1 MQKYIIPV
9 KLPTSLLPEFLFF
22 VPLLHYSPHIS
33 PLCPLCV
40 IFFPLNWFYYD
51 FGVSLLLFLNALMMN
66 YTERF
71 GMLNAAFDW
80 DTTTVLPESTSTIR
94 FCTFRSNTSLYF
106 KASEPENLFSDD
118 VTENKSFT
126 YPVFVPAGVEKSAD
140 VILLMHGLN
149 ERNWNKY
156 LTWAE
161 FLCNSTGKTVVLFP
175 IAFHINRSPAS
186 WSDPRYLHAIYDLRK
201 RRNANDRSLSLANV
215 ALSERITQAPYRFYS
230 SGRQSVDDIT
240 QLVTDIKSGNH
251 PLFCENT
258 KVDVF
263 AYSIGAFLSQIIFM
277 TNPGNLF
284 SDAKLF
290 MFCGGSIFSD
300 MFGQSRT
307 IMDKQAFDR
316 LFSYY
321 LNDFPA
327 QNEQDG
333 CDKAFRSFYS
343 MIAPERNATERV
355 LFFNALKKRLS
366 GISLQ
371 RDVVIPYQ
379 GVEKALGM
387 ELAHKCIDLL
397 DFDFDYTHENPFP
410 VNGRIDRKKVDA
422 SFEQVFS
429 KAAEFLK

>member
-1 MQKYIIPV
+1 
-9 KLPTSLLPEFLFF
+9 
-22 VPLLHYSPHIS
+22 
-33 PLCPLCV
+33 
-40 IFFPLNWFYYD
+40 
-51 FGVSLLLFLNALMMN
+51 MN

-71 GMLNAAFDW
+71 GLLN
-80 DTTTVLPESTSTIR
+80 TVFNCGVPTALPASASTIR
-94 FCTFRSNTSLYF
+94 FYDFRSEPKSYF
-106 KASEPENLFSDD
+106 NASGTENLFSDN
-118 VTENKSFT
+118 VIENKSFT

-201 RRNANDRSLSLANV
+201 RRNANDRSLSLAHV

-230 SGRQSVDDIT
+230 SGRQSIDDIT

-284 SDAKLF
+284 SDAKHV
-290 MFCGGSIFSD
+290 S
-300 MFGQSRT
+300 
-307 IMDKQAFDR
+307 
-316 LFSYY
+316 
-321 LNDFPA
+321 
-327 QNEQDG
+327 
-333 CDKAFRSFYS
+333 
-343 MIAPERNATERV
+343 
-355 LFFNALKKRLS
+355 
-366 GISLQ
+366 
-371 RDVVIPYQ
+371 
-379 GVEKALGM
+379 
-387 ELAHKCIDLL
+387 
-397 DFDFDYTHENPFP
+397 
-410 VNGRIDRKKVDA
+410 
-422 SFEQVFS
+422 
-429 KAAEFLK
+429 

>member
-1 MQKYIIPV
+1 
-9 KLPTSLLPEFLFF
+9 
-22 VPLLHYSPHIS
+22 
-33 PLCPLCV
+33 
-40 IFFPLNWFYYD
+40 
-51 FGVSLLLFLNALMMN
+51 MN

-71 GMLNAAFDW
+71 GLLNTVFDW
-80 DTTTVLPESTSTIR
+80 GVPTALPASTSTIR
-94 FCTFRSNTSLYF
+94 FYNFRSQPKSYF
-106 KASEPENLFSDD
+106 NASGTENLFSDN

-230 SGRQSVDDIT
+230 SGRQSIDDIT

-277 TNPGNLF
+277 TNPENLF